1 MLTYNEKSYFTVE
14 EAAERLLCTPETI
27 RRYIRQG
34 KLKATKI
41 IRRWYISEDE
51 LTAYVTGNETTE
63 EG

>member
-1 MLTYNEKSYFTVE
+1 MLIYMKKNYFTVE

-34 KLKATKI
+34 KINATKI

-51 LTAYVTGNETTE
+51 LTAYVTGETTE
-63 EG
+63 KR